1 MVNPIAFLGGENGFI
16 CLYIEKADGF
26 RIVTKTQNA
35 VLKKAFG
42 KKTSELMFRD
52 YYNAT
57 VGDLFPVANMK

>member
-1 MVNPIAFLGGENGFI
+1 VAFLGGEHGFI

-26 RIVTKTQNA
+26 RVVTKTPNV

-42 KKTSELMFRD
+42 EKTAGLMFRD

-57 VGDLFPVANMK
+57 VGDMLPVANNEVT